1 MENQILLIIVTIF
14 YLIFFIGGVMGNI
27 LVFIVIIRSKN
38 LQSAMNYYLL
48 SLAFA
53 DLTLITFGKY
63 SNYYLFFFKK
73 NCIVFQVCRMS

>member
-1 MENQILLIIVTIF
+1 MENEKLLILVTTF
-14 YLIFFIGGVMGNI
+14 YLIFFIGGVIGNI

-38 LQSAMNYYLL
+38 LHCAMNYYLL

-63 SNYYLFFFKK
+63 SGYHIFFL
-73 NCIVFQVCRMS
+73 